1 MTCPNPIPR
10 RRTRRKKSSREKIT
24 ATALAEFAD
33 NGLAGARIDR
43 IAATAGVNKAMIYYH
58 FSSKDN
64 LYRQV
69 VDEFVGDLMSR
80 ISQAISDKATV
91 ETGLMRLAEV
101 YTELVT
107 EYPEFP
113 RLLLRELADPGG
125 RMLGRISRI
134 LVRSGNPAQMERLLS
149 RGVAGGQLRRIN
161 VRQALVSFLTMN
173 IGYFLMAP
181 LLDEVMDIKDRK
193 RFVKE
198 RKKAVVDL
206 FLNGVKAR

>member
-1 MTCPNPIPR
+1 MPNSTPR
-10 RRTRRKKSSREKIT
+10 RYPDRNKTSREKIT
-24 ATALAEFAD
+24 TAALAEFAD
-33 NGLAGARIDR
+33 KGLAGARIDR
-43 IAATAGVNKAMIYYH
+43 IATAAGVNKAMIYYH

-64 LYRQV
+64 LYEQV
-69 VDEFVGDLMSR
+69 VDEFVGDLMGR

-91 ETGLMRLAEV
+91 ETGLMQLDEV

-113 RLLLRELADPGG
+113 RLLLRELADPSE
-125 RMLGRISRI
+125 RMIGRISRI
-134 LVRSGNPAQMERLLS
+134 LVKSGNPARMQRLLR
-149 RGVAGGQLRRIN
+149 RGVAGGRLRRIN

-181 LLDEVMDIKDRK
+181 LLDKVMDIKDRK

>member
-1 MTCPNPIPR
+1 MTCSNPIPR
-10 RRTRRKKSSREKIT
+10 RRKHRKKSSREKIT
-24 ATALAEFAD
+24 TAALTEFAD
-33 NGLAGARIDR
+33 NGMAGARIDR
-43 IAATAGVNKAMIYYH
+43 IAKTAGVNKAMIYYH
-58 FSSKDN
+58 FSSKEN

-69 VDEFVGDLMSR
+69 VDEFVGDLMDR
-80 ISQAISDKATV
+80 VSQAISDKATV
-91 ETGLMRLAEV
+91 ETGLVRLAEV
-101 YTELVT
+101 YTGLVT

-113 RLLLRELADPGG
+113 RLMLREMADPVG

-134 LVRSGNPAQMERLLS
+134 LVKSGNPAQMQRLLS
-149 RGVAGGQLRRIN
+149 RGVAGGRLRRIN

-181 LLDEVMDIKDRK
+181 LLDRVMDIKDRK

-206 FLNGVKAR
+206 FLNGVRA